1 MNVSRVP
8 ASLAEPANVID
19 EFSSAVYGPPAP
31 ASGSA
36 FTTAAGFG
44 ILVTS
49 TLKPF
54 QQLGEVT
61 FWAITFALVASVLV
75 LPSMLV
81 VWDRWHRRRGEDVV
95 DQVAYEKAH
104 AGL

>member
-1 MNVSRVP
+1 M
-8 ASLAEPANVID
+8 
-19 EFSSAVYGPPAP
+19 
-31 ASGSA
+31 
-36 FTTAAGFG
+36 
-44 ILVTS
+44 TS

-61 FWAITFALVASVLV
+61 FWAILFALVASVLV

-81 VWDRWHRRRGEDVV
+81 VWDRWHRKRGEDVG
-95 DQVAYEKAH
+95 DQAAYEKAH